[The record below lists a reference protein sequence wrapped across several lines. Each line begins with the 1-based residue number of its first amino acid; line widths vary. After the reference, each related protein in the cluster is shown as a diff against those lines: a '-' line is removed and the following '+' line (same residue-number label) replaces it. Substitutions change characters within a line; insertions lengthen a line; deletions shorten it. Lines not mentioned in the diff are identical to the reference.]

1 MITVEGV
8 SYIGSTVVSKTIR
21 LGSIPSTPAKETSK
35 IILLVFFIFFYN
47 IKICEFIQRE
57 QMFE

>member
-21 LGSIPSTPAKETSK
+21 LGSIPSTPAKDLAKFAKSF
-35 IILLVFFIFFYN
+35 LY
-47 IKICEFIQRE
+47 IKIYGIVMGEN
-57 QMFE
+57 

>member
-21 LGSIPSTPAKETSK
+21 LGSIPSTPAKEASK
-35 IILLVFFIFFYN
+35 NFLLAFFVFR
-47 IKICEFIQRE
+47 KPRVRRGVPKCL
-57 QMFE
+57 